1 MTLGLDIINEKGES
15 FDIIV
20 DGEILL
26 ESELGELNS
35 KTFKTNAFFMQT
47 QYAFSK
53 NLNLFF
59 GSRYTDHNEFD
70 NRLTSQLTTK
80 YSLENNHFRLNVGQ
94 GYRTPNIYELYYD
107 WNHYDAFEI
116 KGNPL
121 LEPENSLNISF
132 SYQKLSDK
140 WNFMILLQRNMI
152 DNMIAERRDENGNFY
167 YENYDKTSVNSI
179 ETNVGIESNNINYE
193 LNYNFTRMIDEIEYK
208 RLPDISEHVINLNI
222 YSSGFLT
229 GSIDQVFADN
239 SNHEIAKWWVLDWKS
254 NWIGSPLS
262 KEHSS
267 SCGPSNYSISRMDE
281 EMYHHHYPLQAHI
294 YLLALHRFLN
304 WRLPD
309 YSPQKHLG
317 GYIYVFLRG
326 LPDKEELEE
335 KNFPQRTPGLIVEPA
350 PIERIK
356 KLDMLIKR
364 QQKRI
369 SKLFSILLDVPT
381 GTVDLDTIT
390 V

>member
-20 DGEILL
+20 DGETLL

-121 LEPENSLNISF
+121 LEPENSLNVSF

-222 YSSGFLT
+222 YKNFEKYNTVISGNMNYYGEKT
-229 GSIDQVFADN
+229 I
-239 SNHEIAKWWVLDWKS
+239 IAPTSGTETFV
-254 NWIGSPLS
+254 
-262 KEHSS
+262 
-267 SCGPSNYSISRMDE
+267 
-281 EMYHHHYPLQAHI
+281 
-294 YLLALHRFLN
+294 
-304 WRLPD
+304 PD
-309 YSPQKHLG
+309 YYQANIS
-317 GYIYVFLRG
+317 I
-326 LPDKEELEE
+326 
-335 KNFPQRTPGLIVEPA
+335 
-350 PIERIK
+350 IK
-356 KLDMLIKR
+356 KGLLNISYLDNINIKLAINNLFDYTNFDDTTFQNPGR
-364 QQKRI
+364 TYLMEI
-369 SKLFSILLDVPT
+369 SFKHDFK
-381 GTVDLDTIT
+381 
-390 V
+390 